1 MTTRYKVE
9 TYKIKIKLYVW
20 LNWNVWIARHKNG
33 KHENKKRCCHKSQ
46 VNKSQVMIQKQKY
59 ETKQNLYIQSAD

>member
-33 KHENKKRCCHKSQ
+33 KHENKKRCRKSQ
-46 VNKSQVMIQKQKY
+46 VNKSKWFKKQKY